1 MKKIRNLLYVS
12 ILLSLAVSSAF
23 GQKETGDDLIP
34 GIFDRYEDKTGV
46 ESITISP
53 SLLMTIKNGKTN
65 DKKTQD
71 LVAKIAGL
79 RILIIKNNDDKDNL
93 RESLLAEL
101 KTAVKK
107 GYEQIMTIKES
118 GERLELHIRIVA
130 DKNDNKQTSALL
142 FITSG
147 SDSVTVMHLSGN
159 IDKSVIDAVT
169 NGEISVSKK

>member
-1 MKKIRNLLYVS
+1 MKTISKLLYIS
-12 ILLSLAVSSAF
+12 ILLSLTTSSAF
-23 GQKETGDDLIP
+23 GQKEANDDPIP

-53 SLLMTIKNGKTN
+53 SLLMAIKNGKTN

-71 LVAKIAGL
+71 WVAKISGL
-79 RILIIKNNDDKDNL
+79 RILIINNSADKENL
-93 RESLLAEL
+93 REPLLAEL
-101 KTAVKK
+101 KTAVTK
-107 GYEQIMTIKES
+107 GYEQIMTIKEL
-118 GERLELHIRIVA
+118 GERLELHLRIVT
-130 DKNDNKQTSALL
+130 DKNNNRQTSALL

-169 NGEISVSKK
+169 TGEISVSKK